1 MKIFRVISARFYRE
15 NEYNR
20 LGVLSEP
27 DNLNYHDRC
36 ENFLTKMSKI
46 SELRV
51 ASLKMYLFPW

>member
-20 LGVLSEP
+20 LGVLSES

-46 SELRV
+46 SELMV